1 MIAALVVAVGG
12 GVGAILRFLLDAWVT
27 RWATRRASRNRS
39 GYPAQRFP
47 WGITVVN
54 LTGSLALGVLV
65 GWLGRGLVVSAAARP
80 GSPDTLLWLTLGVGL
95 LGGFTTM
102 STASLDTV
110 RLAQSGR
117 IAAAAGNALG
127 TLGAAAL
134 LAAAGILI
142 GQAIS

>member
-1 MIAALVVAVGG
+1 MAALVVAVGG
-12 GVGAILRFLLDAWVT
+12 GLGAVLRFLLDSWVT
-27 RWATRRASRNRS
+27 RSLSRSQRGDS
-39 GYPAQRFP
+39 HVRGGQRFP

-54 LTGSLALGVLV
+54 LTGSLTLGVLV
-65 GWLGRGLVVSAAARP
+65 GWLGRDLADSAAAHSAGP
-80 GSPDTLLWLTLGVGL
+80 AALLWLTLGVGL

-127 TLGAAAL
+127 TLGAGAL